1 MTSDL
6 NRPGLQ
12 PLSHL
17 KAGPTTS
24 SSKSTARPAPSTAQP
39 SPQASSRPRISRNNL
54 SREEQV
60 DAASGKATTTL
71 IRRVLCPQASS
82 SSSLQ
87 ELLPPLTS
95 SNYVDRQLYALIAI
109 IVKEFVYSW
118 YSKITSDQIFVNELL
133 QVIAHCTRALEQRL
147 RQVDVAQLVLD
158 EVPAL
163 VEAHITCEISLG
175 FLYILIDSMTDFCS
189 IPASQTTIY
198 PLRTTHL
205 DSHDIPCIKPT
216 SKSFANP

>member
-6 NRPGLQ
+6 HRPGLH

-24 SSKSTARPAPSTAQP
+24 SSKSTARPASSTAQP
-39 SPQASSRPRISRNNL
+39 SPQTSSRPRLPKYNSSRDEDIDTF
-54 SREEQV
+54 SDR
-60 DAASGKATTTL
+60 ATTTL
-71 IRRVLCPQASS
+71 IRRVLCPQANS
-82 SSSLQ
+82 SSSLE

-95 SNYVDRQLYALIAI
+95 SNDVDHQLYGLIAI

-147 RQVDVAQLVLD
+147 RQTDVSQLVLD
-158 EVPAL
+158 EIPAL
-163 VEAHITCEISLG
+163 IEAHITCKDNINL
-175 FLYILIDSMTDFCS
+175 LIDCSVYIVSMSRILTG
-189 IPASQTTIY
+189 A
-198 PLRTTHL
+198 
-205 DSHDIPCIKPT
+205 
-216 SKSFANP
+216 